1 VLALNQPPPASWA
14 TRASWDTVECRGVE
28 PRERCLQSD
37 AVHQHPPRGLAS
49 QRAASNRLPPLYESG
64 APPVVLR
71 WRSRRRGLNPLPH
84 AYKARAHPVVL
95 HRRRWCPRR
104 DSNAHRRR
112 SRRRASASWATRADR
127 AGNGGFEPPRAG
139 SEPAMLPVT
148 SAPKGGPA
156 VGSRRHRFSAGRSR
170 LARTTLVPSAGTA
183 APCPPRRGC
192 CHPCALCRRA
202 GRDGVGPGVLFTSF
216 AGPVF
221 VMWSGYG
228 ESNPGLLHGKQ
239 PHYRCATAAGSRRP
253 GSNWPPRPYRERAL
267 PHELRRR
274 GTSGGIRTRTV
285 PGLSRAPLPVG
296 PPRRAL
302 GADDSNPHDLSQ
314 SQAACR

>member
-1 VLALNQPPPASWA
+1 MLALNQPPPASWA

-28 PRERCLQSD
+28 PRGRCLQGD

-156 VGSRRHRFSAGRSR
+156 VGSRRHRFSAGGRDQR
-170 LARTTLVPSAGTA
+170 GPLWCRRLVPQRHA
-183 APCPPRRGC
+183 R
-192 CHPCALCRRA
+192 L
-202 GRDGVGPGVLFTSF
+202 
-216 AGPVF
+216 
-221 VMWSGYG
+221 
-228 ESNPGLLHGKQ
+228 
-239 PHYRCATAAGSRRP
+239 
-253 GSNWPPRPYRERAL
+253 
-267 PHELRRR
+267 
-274 GTSGGIRTRTV
+274 SGGAVTLAPVAAVQTATV
-285 PGLSRAPLPVG
+285 LVQVFSSSPLLV
-296 PPRRAL
+296 RC
-302 GADDSNPHDLSQ
+302 S
-314 SQAACR
+314 